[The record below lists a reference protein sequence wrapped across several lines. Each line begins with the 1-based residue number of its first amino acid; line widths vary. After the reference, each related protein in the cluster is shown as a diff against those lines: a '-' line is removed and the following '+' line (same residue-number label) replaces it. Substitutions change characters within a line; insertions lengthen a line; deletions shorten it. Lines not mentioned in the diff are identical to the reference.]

1 MQGLSQVLKRGLNQD
16 IIQGLSQMLKQ
27 ELNQAIMQGLSQVL
41 KQGLNQAI
49 TQGLSQVLSYA
60 RAVLRAYERTQSSIL
75 YIQCLV
81 RRVCKG

>member
-1 MQGLSQVLKRGLNQD
+1 
-16 IIQGLSQMLKQ
+16 MLKQ
-27 ELNQAIMQGLSQVL
+27 ELNQAIMQGLSQVLKQGLNHAITQGLSQVL